1 MNQRQIILVLIAI
14 VVFGVSAWLLLD
26 DEGGAKTKTA
36 AGGTVFT
43 DNLKT
48 AQDKFIKNRAILLQG
63 ASINKRYEQFAAGLE
78 DTRTPGMDPGMAAS
92 NQLYEVLTKKL
103 GVRTPSISVSKAVPI
118 KTVDDFY
125 FINITFKV
133 SGSEREMKRLLQDM
147 EQLGFLIQSFK
158 MSAANHGQND
168 MVEMEVVVSRLVKH
182 DAESLKRMKGSGGG
196 RGGRGVISR

>member
-1 MNQRQIILVLIAI
+1 MNQRQIILVLIAV
-14 VVFGVSAWLLLD
+14 VVFGLTVWLMFD
-26 DEGGAKTKTA
+26 DDTAQTKTTA
-36 AGGTVFT
+36 VGGTVFT

-103 GVRTPSISVSKAVPI
+103 GVRTPNMSVSKAVPI

-125 FINITFKV
+125 FINISFKV
-133 SGSEREMKRLLQDM
+133 NGSEREMKRLLQDM

-158 MSAANHGQND
+158 MSAANHGQGD

-182 DAESLKRMKGSGGG
+182 DAESLKRMKGSSG
-196 RGGRGVISR
+196 RGGRGSISR